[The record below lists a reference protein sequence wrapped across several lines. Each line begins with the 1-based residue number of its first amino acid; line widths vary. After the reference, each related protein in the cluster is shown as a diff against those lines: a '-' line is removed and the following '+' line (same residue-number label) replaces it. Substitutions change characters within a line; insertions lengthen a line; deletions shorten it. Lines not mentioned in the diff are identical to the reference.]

1 VEIVVVWPTSTG
13 FTVADVVPAD
23 SEATTVSVK
32 CPVTELPLESVTVTL
47 TVYGLPELPIGV
59 QLKEAAELLHPGGR
73 PDQEYE
79 V

>member
-1 VEIVVVWPTSTG
+1 
-13 FTVADVVPAD
+13 
-23 SEATTVSVK
+23 
-32 CPVTELPLESVTVTL
+32 VTVTL
-47 TVYGLPELPIGV
+47 TVKVPLDIGV